1 MCSVTFWCAQL
12 PFDFIVVKYIS
23 IKFAILTV
31 LNGTVQWHLAH
42 SWLCAAVI
50 TIYFRNIFITPPRSL
65 APSEVIPTPLPQTL
79 ATTTQISVSTGFPIL
94 HISCKWNQ
102 TLRALRV
109 WLPSLRVRLPRSST
123 RWHISEQLS
132 YVLYSL
138 LWISIPAHTFTL
150 VLDLWRLWLI

>member
-1 MCSVTFWCAQL
+1 MWKYAQL
-12 PFDFIVVKYIS
+12 PFDFIVVKYVP

-42 SWLCAAVI
+42 SWLCAAVV
-50 TIYFRNIFITPPRSL
+50 TIYFQNILSPLQEALPHQKSS
-65 APSEVIPTPLPQTL
+65 PPLPQTL

-150 VLDLWRLWLI
+150 VLDLWRSWLI